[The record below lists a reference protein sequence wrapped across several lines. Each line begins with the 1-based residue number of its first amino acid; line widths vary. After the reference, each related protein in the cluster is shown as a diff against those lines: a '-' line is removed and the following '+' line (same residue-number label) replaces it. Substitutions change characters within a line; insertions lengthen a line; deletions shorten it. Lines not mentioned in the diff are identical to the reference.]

1 MRELLTTNGLVERV
15 AGLRPLSPRL
25 LFYPIP
31 VCSVSDSTAPL
42 LLPDDVHN
50 RALLAHVHP
59 PDWKNPTAAARY
71 QLVVIGAGTAG
82 LVSAAIAAGLGA
94 RVALIERQLMGG
106 DCLNVGCVPS
116 KALLRASRSWHQART
131 AHEEFGGPSATGHGD
146 FSAVMERLRRLR
158 AGIAPIDGAPRFAS
172 LGIDVFLGDAKFTG
186 TDRVEVGGQTLRFRR
201 AIIATG
207 ARAALPPIPGLA
219 EAKPLTNETLF
230 ELTELPASLV
240 IIGAGPIGLEMAQS
254 FARFGS
260 KVTVLNADERAMP
273 RDDADAA
280 AIVDAQ
286 LRADGVT
293 MHHGVKITRVERA
306 NGQTTLWFTAGG
318 AEQQVA
324 AHALLVAAGRQ
335 PNVDNLGL
343 ETAGV
348 TFNKKGVEVDEKFRT
363 SNSRVFAIGD
373 VSSQFQFTH
382 AADAQARL
390 VVPNALFFGI
400 GGGKS
405 SSLVIPWTTY
415 TSPEVAH
422 VGAAPADI
430 KPEQVDTI
438 TLPMHDNDRGI
449 LEGDTEG
456 FFRVHLKKG
465 TDTIVAATLVCEGA
479 GDMIGEVVSAMRRG
493 EGLASLSKTIH
504 PYPTRA
510 AIFGRAADQFNRGK
524 LTPLAK
530 RVFGT
535 FFKATT

>member
-1 MRELLTTNGLVERV
+1 M
-15 AGLRPLSPRL
+15 
-25 LFYPIP
+25 
-31 VCSVSDSTAPL
+31 SDSSVPR

-50 RALLAHVHP
+50 RALVKHVHP
-59 PDWKNPTAAARY
+59 PDWNNPTAAARY
-71 QLVVIGAGTAG
+71 QLVVVGAGTAG

-94 RVALIERQLMGG
+94 RVALVERHLMGG

-116 KALLRASRSWHQART
+116 KAVLRAARSWHQART
-131 AHEEFGGPSATGHGD
+131 SHAEFAGPAATGLGD
-146 FSAVMERLRRLR
+146 FAAVMERLRRLR

-172 LGIDVFLGDAKFTG
+172 LGIDVFLGDATFTG
-186 TDRVEVGGQTLRFRR
+186 RDCVEVAGQTLRFRR

-207 ARAALPPIPGLA
+207 ARASLPPIPGLA
-219 EAKPLTNETLF
+219 ESEPLTNETVF
-230 ELTELPASLV
+230 SLTSLPASLAV
-240 IIGAGPIGLEMAQS
+240 IGAGPIGLEMAQS
-254 FARFGS
+254 FARFGCA
-260 KVTVLNADERAMP
+260 VTVLNADERAMP

-286 LRADGVT
+286 LRADGAT
-293 MHHGVKITRVERA
+293 LHHGVKITRVERR
-306 NGQTTLWFTAGG
+306 GDQTTLWFTAKG
-318 AEQQVA
+318 AEQEVS
-324 AHALLVAAGRQ
+324 AHAVLVAAGRQ

-343 ETAGV
+343 DAAGV
-348 TFNKKGVEVDEKFRT
+348 AFNKKGVEVNDKFRT

-373 VSSQFQFTH
+373 VASPFQFTH

-390 VVPNALFFGI
+390 AVPNALFFGI

-422 VGAAPADI
+422 VGTAVGDI
-430 KPEQVDTI
+430 TPGEVDTI
-438 TLPMHDNDRGI
+438 TLPMHDNDRGL

-479 GDMIGEVVSAMRRG
+479 GDMIGEIVSAMRRS
-493 EGLASLSKTIH
+493 EGLGSLAKTIH
-504 PYPTRA
+504 PYPTRS

-530 RVFGT
+530 RVLGA
-535 FFKATT
+535 FFRATT